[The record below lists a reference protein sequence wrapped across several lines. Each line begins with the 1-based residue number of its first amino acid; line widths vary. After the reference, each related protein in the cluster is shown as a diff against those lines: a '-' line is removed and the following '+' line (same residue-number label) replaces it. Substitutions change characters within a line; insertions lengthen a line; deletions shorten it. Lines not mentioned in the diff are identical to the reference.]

1 MTVKFLDSE
10 QKFFLNLIMY
20 TDLRNAQELDVH
32 VACLGNLCD
41 YTSELLSSFHFNDQL
56 CTDFCPTVKSTSQKS
71 ARPKSALRRQKVGT
85 VDRQDLD
92 MTEGE
97 NLEQEFGQ
105 ETVSNMIDMESISSY
120 GLDGIVSSKCDETF
134 FMLSAIM
141 QVTKPCQKIKF
152 KISHTA

>member
-1 MTVKFLDSE
+1 MTVKFLNSGNIPISISCI
-10 QKFFLNLIMY
+10 QIWK
-20 TDLRNAQELDVH
+20 ELDVNASLPWITPLNYQI
-32 VACLGNLCD
+32 VIFC
-41 YTSELLSSFHFNDQL
+41 FHFNDQL

-105 ETVSNMIDMESISSY
+105 ETASNMIDVESISSY
-120 GLDGIVSSKCDETF
+120 GLDDIVNSKCGETF
-134 FMLSAIM
+134 L
-141 QVTKPCQKIKF
+141 C
-152 KISHTA
+152 ISN

>member
-1 MTVKFLDSE
+1 MIF
-10 QKFFLNLIMY
+10 
-20 TDLRNAQELDVH
+20 
-32 VACLGNLCD
+32 C
-41 YTSELLSSFHFNDQL
+41 FHFNDQL

-105 ETVSNMIDMESISSY
+105 ETASNMIDVESISSY
-120 GLDGIVSSKCDETF
+120 GLDDIVNSKCGETLLCISNYANNKTPPK
-134 FMLSAIM
+134 M
-141 QVTKPCQKIKF
+141 KF
-152 KISHTA
+152 KKVVKLTGYTYACNSLTNFDYEGNSMTGNGNQVNFLKLILENS